1 MQPPIPT
8 GVPSQEQKR
17 DGFEI
22 VSGNLELVEL
32 TKMLFDQIIK
42 PLYGD
47 QTTAIDRIEK
57 GVDRTTKL
65 LFDGGQEV
73 GILVIKNRPNS
84 EFADVEADNAI
95 EIKTLFVIGADNRP
109 RQGTGTKLITEAI
122 KMATDAGADHLAVT
136 VSATKTESLGF
147 FQKHGFEIKQD
158 MPDKYIKGVTEHLL
172 IKKLK

>member
-1 MQPPIPT
+1 MQPKIST

-22 VSGNLELVEL
+22 VSGNPELVEL

-73 GILVIKNRPNS
+73 GILVIKNRPNG
-84 EFADVEADNAI
+84 EFADVDADNAI
-95 EIKTLFVIGADNRP
+95 EIKTLAR
-109 RQGTGTKLITEAI
+109 L
-122 KMATDAGADHLAVT
+122 
-136 VSATKTESLGF
+136 
-147 FQKHGFEIKQD
+147 
-158 MPDKYIKGVTEHLL
+158 
-172 IKKLK
+172 